1 MNNFK
6 YIEGIDGLRAF
17 AVVIV
22 VLFHY
27 FPGRLASGFI
37 GVDVFFVISGFLVTI
52 IGMDKKNRGSLTIN
66 SFMNRRFRRLMPA
79 YLVVVFI
86 TLLVSWLFTY
96 PSQVQNI
103 AKDVLFA
110 NIGLLNISYMVD
122 DSYFSGS
129 KYYRPMLMLWSIAVE
144 VQFYFLWCICLKYTK
159 TSRLLLLAI
168 GICSFGYCVWY
179 PFDKVNMLF
188 FDPFARLL
196 EFMAG
201 CYVGLIFLDKGFN
214 SFKYGNV
221 CYITGALCMIW
232 SLIFINSNSFVPDHK
247 TLVPVLGSVLILC
260 AIVTKPNWLFT
271 NTISQFIG
279 RMSYSLYLV
288 HWPVIALWFCVF
300 FSPPNP
306 ITKIFLVLVSF
317 VLAALIHVLVENRIL
332 ESRS

>member
-103 AKDVLFA
+103 AKVP
-110 NIGLLNISYMVD
+110 
-122 DSYFSGS
+122 
-129 KYYRPMLMLWSIAVE
+129 YYNYRSFYPSRSSIA
-144 VQFYFLWCICLKYTK
+144 L
-159 TSRLLLLAI
+159 R
-168 GICSFGYCVWY
+168 
-179 PFDKVNMLF
+179 
-188 FDPFARLL
+188 
-196 EFMAG
+196 
-201 CYVGLIFLDKGFN
+201 
-214 SFKYGNV
+214 
-221 CYITGALCMIW
+221 
-232 SLIFINSNSFVPDHK
+232 
-247 TLVPVLGSVLILC
+247 
-260 AIVTKPNWLFT
+260 
-271 NTISQFIG
+271 
-279 RMSYSLYLV
+279 
-288 HWPVIALWFCVF
+288 
-300 FSPPNP
+300 
-306 ITKIFLVLVSF
+306 
-317 VLAALIHVLVENRIL
+317 
-332 ESRS
+332 